1 MSENKE
7 VISVV
12 AGEKVEIY
20 CRRFSSLPL
29 VIEFGASAKEHN
41 KSYGCIEIESFGLML
56 NQPNRTIALDA
67 YNSIKVGFWDTFFR
81 VLIKADYDLEVTIPK
96 PKRVKGVSKIMALA
110 FSVVVVSA
118 VVIVLL

>member
-7 VISVV
+7 VIHVV

-20 CRRFSSLPL
+20 CRRFSGLPL
-29 VIEFGASAKEHN
+29 TIEFGASAKNCN
-41 KSYGCIEIESFGLML
+41 KSYGHIEIESFGLML

-81 VLIKADYDLEVTIPK
+81 VLVKAECDLEVTLPQPQRAAGMNK
-96 PKRVKGVSKIMALA
+96 FMVLA
-110 FSVVVVSA
+110 FSVVVFSA
-118 VVIVLL
+118 IIFVMI